1 MRLFAKLDWEKVGS
15 IMAKKRA
22 KLHSATRARQSFR
35 DFVTR
40 LRSSNPPVIRFKEHA
55 RSADFPGAE
64 DWGEIR
70 LHLIREESNMMS
82 LSARVW
88 LGESFA

>member
-1 MRLFAKLDWEKVGS
+1 
-15 IMAKKRA
+15 MAKKRA

-55 RSADFPGAE
+55 RSADLPGAE

-70 LHLIREESNMMS
+70 LHLIRAGVEHDVIGG
-82 LSARVW
+82 ARLAW
-88 LGESFA
+88 REFRLERKT